1 MAESRRGFGQIRK
14 LPSGKFQ
21 ASFIPPGGGR
31 RQNAPNTFTTKT
43 DAKRWLKKVE
53 SDLARGTWLNDEIGS
68 LAFGIYARSWLR
80 DNTKIGPRYRETC
93 TRNLRLH
100 LAPLEDIQLRALTPP
115 VIREWYASAM
125 RGKGGGTSIQQSYR
139 FLHAVLST
147 AVRDGAIPVNPANI
161 PGAGTD
167 RAKERPV
174 ASVAQVVA
182 LIEAITPRYRAAV
195 LLGAWCGLRR
205 GEILALKPE
214 DIDLA
219 AGTVTVRHNRVELL
233 ETHREFDAPPKTDA
247 GKRTVSVPPHVIPIL
262 ALHLAEWSG
271 PDRVFIGRDGKPM
284 RGDAVRQAFARARQE
299 VDMPGFR
306 FHDLR
311 HTGQTLAASAGATLK
326 DLMKRLGHSS
336 PAAAQRYLHAV
347 DGRDAEIASALSDLA
362 SHGNAARLPK
372 SIVVKH

>member
-1 MAESRRGFGQIRK
+1 MTAKRRRFGMVRK
-14 LPSGKFQ
+14 LPSGKYQ
-21 ASFIPPGGGR
+21 ASFIGPSGT
-31 RQNAPNTFTTKT
+31 RQTAPQTFRTKT
-43 DAKRWLKKVE
+43 DADRWLSTVE
-53 SDLARGTWLNDEIGS
+53 ADLSRGTWLDDNLGRQP
-68 LAFGIYARSWLR
+68 FGAYARAWLR
-80 DNTKIGPRYRETC
+80 DNPRMGPRYRETC

-100 LAPLEDIQLRALTPP
+100 MTALEDIPLRALTPP
-115 VIREWYASAM
+115 VIREWYAAAM
-125 RGKGGGTSIQQSYR
+125 RGKGGRTSIQQSYR
-139 FLHAVLST
+139 FLHAVLAT
-147 AVRDGAIPVNPANI
+147 AVRDGAIPSNSANI

-174 ASVAQVVA
+174 ASVAQVVT

-205 GEILALKPE
+205 GEIIALIPQ
-214 DIDLA
+214 DIDLN
-219 AGTVTVRHNRVELL
+219 AGTVTVRTNRVELL
-233 ETHREFDAPPKTDA
+233 ETRQAFDGPPKTDA
-247 GKRTVSVPPHVIPIL
+247 GKRTVTVPPHVLPIL
-262 ALHLAEWSG
+262 EAHMREWSG

-284 RGDAVRQAFARARQE
+284 RGDAVRQAFTRARRKAG
-299 VDMPGFR
+299 MPGFR

-362 SHGNAARLPK
+362 AHGNAARLPK

>member
-1 MAESRRGFGQIRK
+1 MPTRRRRFGRVRK
-14 LPSGKFQ
+14 LPSGKYQ
-21 ASFIPPGGGR
+21 ASFIGPAGT
-31 RQNAPNTFTTKT
+31 RQNAPDTFLTKT
-43 DAKRWLKKVE
+43 DASRWLTKVE
-53 SDLARGTWLNDEIGS
+53 ADLSRGTWLDDELGRQP
-68 LAFGIYARSWLR
+68 FGDYARIWLR

-93 TRNLRLH
+93 MRNLRLH
-100 LAPLEDIQLRALTPP
+100 MAALEIIPLRALTSP
-115 VIREWYASAM
+115 VIREWYATAM
-125 RGKGGGTSIQQSYR
+125 RGKGGRTSIQQSYR
-139 FLHAVLST
+139 FLHAVLAT
-147 AVRDGAIPVNPANI
+147 AVRDGAIAANPANI

-205 GEILALKPE
+205 GEIIALRPQ
-214 DIDLA
+214 DIDLD
-219 AGTVTVRHNRVELL
+219 AGTVTVRTNRVELL
-233 ETHREFDAPPKTDA
+233 ETRQAFDAPPKTDA
-247 GKRTVSVPPHVIPIL
+247 GKRTVTVPPHVLPIL
-262 ALHLAEWSG
+262 VVHMRDWSG

-284 RGDAVRQAFARARQE
+284 RGDAVRQAFVRARRKA
-299 VDMPGFR
+299 DMPGFR

-326 DLMKRLGHSS
+326 DLMRRLGHSS

-362 SHGNAARLPK
+362 AHGNAARLPR

>member
-1 MAESRRGFGQIRK
+1 MPARRRRFGQVRK

-21 ASFIPPGGGR
+21 ASFVGPSGK
-31 RQNAPNTFTTKT
+31 RQNAPDTFITKT
-43 DAKRWLKKVE
+43 DANRWLAKVE
-53 SDLARGTWLNDEIGS
+53 TDLSRGTWLNDELGNQS
-68 LAFGIYARSWLR
+68 FGTFARAWLR

-93 TRNLRLH
+93 MRNLRLH
-100 LAPLEDIQLRALTPP
+100 MTALEDIPLRALTPP

-125 RGKGGGTSIQQSYR
+125 RGKGGRTSIQQSYR
-139 FLHAVLST
+139 FLHAVLAT
-147 AVRDGAIPVNPANI
+147 AVRDGAIPANPASI

-174 ASVAQVVA
+174 ASVAQVAA
-182 LIEAITPRYRAAV
+182 LLEAITPRYRAAV

-205 GEILALKPE
+205 GEIIALTPR
-214 DIDLA
+214 DIDLP
-219 AGTVTVRHNRVELL
+219 AGTVTVRTNRVELL
-233 ETHREFDAPPKTDA
+233 QTRRAFDAQPKTDA
-247 GKRTVSVPPHVIPIL
+247 GKRTVNVPPHVLPIL
-262 ALHLAEWSG
+262 AAHLAEWSG
-271 PDRVFIGRDGKPM
+271 SDRVFVGRDGKPM
-284 RGDAVRQAFARARQE
+284 RGDAVRQAFTRARLKA
-299 VDMPGFR
+299 DMPGFR

-347 DGRDAEIASALSDLA
+347 DGRDAEIASALSELA
-362 SHGNAARLPK
+362 AHGNAARLPK

>member
-1 MAESRRGFGQIRK
+1 MTANRRRFGLIRK

-21 ASFIPPGGGR
+21 ASFIPPNGGR
-31 RQNAPNTFTTKT
+31 RQNAPSTFVTKT
-43 DAKRWLKKVE
+43 DARAWLTKVE
-53 SDLARGTWLNDEIGS
+53 ADLSRGTWLNDELGQQT
-68 LAFGIYARSWLR
+68 FGNYARVWLR

-100 LAPLEDIQLRALTPP
+100 MAALEDIPLRALTPP
-115 VIREWYASAM
+115 VIREWYAAAM
-125 RGKGGGTSIQQSYR
+125 RGKGGRTSIQQSYR
-139 FLHAVLST
+139 FLHAVLAT
-147 AVRDGAIPVNPANI
+147 AVRDGALAANPANI
-161 PGAGTD
+161 LGAGTD

-205 GEILALKPE
+205 GEIIALRPQ

-219 AGTVTVRHNRVELL
+219 AGTVTVRTNRVELL
-233 ETHREFDAPPKTDA
+233 ATREAFDAPPKTDA
-247 GKRTVSVPPHVIPIL
+247 GKRTVTVPPHVLPVL
-262 ALHLAEWSG
+262 VAHVQEWSG

-284 RGDAVRQAFARARQE
+284 RGDAVRQAFTRARFKA
-299 VDMPGFR
+299 DMPGFR

-311 HTGQTLAASAGATLK
+311 HTGQTLAASTGATTK
-326 DLMKRLGHSS
+326 DLMRRLGHSS
-336 PAAAQRYLHAV
+336 PAAANRYLHAV
-347 DGRDAEIASALSDLA
+347 DGRDAEIALALSELA
-362 SHGNAARLPK
+362 VHGNAARLPK

>member
-1 MAESRRGFGQIRK
+1 MTTKRRRFGMVRK
-14 LPSGKFQ
+14 LPSGKYQ
-21 ASFIPPGGGR
+21 ASFIGPSGT
-31 RQNAPNTFTTKT
+31 RQTAPQTFRTKT
-43 DAKRWLKKVE
+43 DADRWLSTVE
-53 SDLARGTWLNDEIGS
+53 ADLSRGTWLDDNLGRQP
-68 LAFGIYARSWLR
+68 FGDYARTWLR
-80 DNTKIGPRYRETC
+80 DNPRMGPRYRETC

-100 LAPLEDIQLRALTPP
+100 MTALEDIPLRALTPP
-115 VIREWYASAM
+115 VIREWYAAAM
-125 RGKGGGTSIQQSYR
+125 RGKGGRTSIQQSYR
-139 FLHAVLST
+139 FLHAVLAT
-147 AVRDGAIPVNPANI
+147 AVRDGAIPSNPANI

-174 ASVAQVVA
+174 ASVAQVVT
-182 LIEAITPRYRAAV
+182 LIEAITPRYRGAV

-205 GEILALKPE
+205 GEIIALIPQ
-214 DIDLA
+214 DIDLN
-219 AGTVTVRHNRVELL
+219 AGTVTVRTNRVELL
-233 ETHREFDAPPKTDA
+233 ETRQAFDGPPKTDA
-247 GKRTVSVPPHVIPIL
+247 GKRTVTVPPHVLPIL
-262 ALHLAEWSG
+262 EAHMREWSG

-284 RGDAVRQAFARARQE
+284 RGDAVRQAFTRARLKA
-299 VDMPGFR
+299 DMPGFR

-362 SHGNAARLPK
+362 AHGNAARLPK

>member
-1 MAESRRGFGQIRK
+1 MAARRRRFGLIRK
-14 LPSGKFQ
+14 LPSGRFQ
-21 ASFIPPGGGR
+21 ASFVGPNGR
-31 RQNAPNTFTTKT
+31 RQNAPNTFITKT
-43 DAKRWLKKVE
+43 DARAWLTRAE
-53 SDLARGTWLNDEIGS
+53 ADLSRGTWLNDQLGQQ
-68 LAFGIYARSWLR
+68 LLGTYARTWLR

-100 LAPLEDIQLRALTPP
+100 MTALEDIPLRALTPP
-115 VIREWYASAM
+115 VIREWYAAAM
-125 RGKGGGTSIQQSYR
+125 RGKGGRTSIQQSYR
-139 FLHAVLST
+139 FLHAVLAT
-147 AVRDGAIPVNPANI
+147 AMRDGAIAMNPANI

-205 GEILALKPE
+205 GEIIALTPR
-214 DIDLA
+214 DIDLE
-219 AGTVTVRHNRVELL
+219 AGTVTVRTNRVELL
-233 ETHREFDAPPKTDA
+233 ATREAFDAPPKTDA
-247 GKRTVSVPPHVIPIL
+247 GKRTVTVPPHVLPIL
-262 ALHLAEWSG
+262 AAHMAEWSG
-271 PDRVFIGRDGKPM
+271 PERVFIGRDGKPM
-284 RGDAVRQAFARARQE
+284 RGDAVRQAFTRARTKA
-299 VDMPGFR
+299 DMPGFR

-362 SHGNAARLPK
+362 AHGNAARLPK